1 MSRAFFVEPGRG
13 SYDRRFAVAQQ
24 PDILTP
30 SEAAAFLR
38 LSPASIYSLASRR
51 RIPSVKVLG
60 ALRFL
65 RRDLEEL
72 VKSGRRPAT
81 HSG

>member
-1 MSRAFFVEPGRG
+1 M
-13 SYDRRFAVAQQ
+13 AQQ

-65 RRDLEEL
+65 RRDLEDL
-72 VKSGRRPAT
+72 VKAGRRPAVR
-81 HSG
+81 SGDVGGAVSPGLGQGRT